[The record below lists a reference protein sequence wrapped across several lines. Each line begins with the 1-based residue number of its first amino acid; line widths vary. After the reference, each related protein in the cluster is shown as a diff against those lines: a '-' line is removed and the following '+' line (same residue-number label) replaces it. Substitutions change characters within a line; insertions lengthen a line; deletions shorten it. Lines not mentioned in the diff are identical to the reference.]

1 MSNRRSTIERQTRE
15 TKISLELNI
24 DGTGSTNIDTGIP
37 FFDHML
43 ELFGRHGLLDLS
55 VIAQGDLQV
64 DAHHTVEDIGLCLG
78 QALEEALGSKSG
90 IVRYGSALLPMDE
103 TLVMVVVDIS
113 GRPLLKYDVVLPVET
128 IGTYDSALTAEF
140 LQAFVSRGGL
150 TLHVRQMSGENAHH
164 IIEAVFKGLG
174 RALDQATKID
184 PRVSGAPSTK
194 GTL

>member
-103 TLVMVVVDIS
+103 TLVMVAVDIS